1 MHQTTSGETLKT
13 EIFNKKFVSKFIEDS
28 TALFEEERLG
38 NNCIYE
44 SLNQT
49 NDRIINFLNVIEENE
64 ESLPHGQL
72 KQILKKEFDDCEN
85 AYPYLGDA
93 FLYLFFEKNILK
105 SKSIKIFNRK
115 TKKIFL
121 DTVPEQN
128 SKNILK
134 WIIENSSP
142 DREIDIQQSYIEDIE
157 IKLSDN
163 TFFKAEFDC
172 DFLGTSKEIE
182 LKNYRFAI
190 IDGYLESIG
199 EVHHLLH
206 YAAKSKEP
214 HVIFCFGMSEEV
226 KRVIIENNSRGI
238 TQIIPIS
245 MSFNESSINILND
258 IALVHDSEIISS
270 NKGQTISQEMRKTLS
285 TGKYIIVNRQG
296 FSIEPLVD
304 SSKIKTHIR
313 YLQKRIND
321 AGPDMNTEIIKTRIK
336 NIKSKSLTLF
346 INKELSKNNFFNRS
360 LDYGLRMLKNSNQP
374 YVEVDLENKKV
385 MIPVPIY
392 NFLNKKVNMT
402 KDLIYNI
409 EKAVLFSKKGVN
421 NG

>member
-172 DFLGTSKEIE
+172 DFLGSSKEIE

-304 SSKIKTHIR
+304 SSKIKTHVK

-346 INKELSKNNFFNRS
+346 INKELSKNSFFNRS

-402 KDLIYNI
+402 KDLIYSI
-409 EKAVLFSKKGVN
+409 EKAVLFSKKE
-421 NG
+421 

>member
-226 KRVIIENNSRGI
+226 KSVIIENNTRGI
-238 TQIIPIS
+238 TKIFPIS
-245 MSFNESSINILND
+245 MTFDESSINILND
-258 IALVHDSEIISS
+258 IALIHDSEIISS

-304 SSKIKTHIR
+304 SSKIKTHVK

-346 INKELSKNNFFNRS
+346 INKELSKNSFFNRS

-402 KDLIYNI
+402 KDLIYSI
-409 EKAVLFSKKGVN
+409 EKAVLFSKKE
-421 NG
+421 

>member
-13 EIFNKKFVSKFIEDS
+13 EIFDKKFVSKFIEDS
-28 TALFEEERLG
+28 IFLFEEEGLG
-38 NNCIYE
+38 KNCIYE

-49 NDRIINFLNVIEENE
+49 DDRIINFLNVIEENE
-64 ESLPHGQL
+64 ESLPSGQL

-93 FLYLFFEKNILK
+93 FLYLFFKKNILK
-105 SKSIKIFNRK
+105 SKSIKIFNKK

-121 DTVPEQN
+121 DSVPEKN
-128 SKNILK
+128 SKNILN

-163 TFFKAEFDC
+163 TFFKVEFDC
-172 DFLGTSKEIE
+172 DFLGSSKEIE

-214 HVIFCFGMSEEV
+214 HVIFCFGMSDEV

-238 TQIIPIS
+238 TQIVPIS

-258 IALVHDSEIISS
+258 IALIHDSEIISS

-304 SSKIKTHIR
+304 SSKIKTHVK

-346 INKELSKNNFFNRS
+346 INKELSKNSFFNRS

-402 KDLIYNI
+402 KDLIYSI
-409 EKAVLFSKKGVN
+409 EKAVLFSKKE
-421 NG
+421 

>member
-258 IALVHDSEIISS
+258 IARVHDSEIISS

-304 SSKIKTHIR
+304 SSKIKTHVK

-346 INKELSKNNFFNRS
+346 INKELSKNSFFNRS

-402 KDLIYNI
+402 KDLIYSI
-409 EKAVLFSKKGVN
+409 EKAVLFSKKE
-421 NG
+421 

>member
-172 DFLGTSKEIE
+172 DFLGSSKEIE

-214 HVIFCFGMSEEV
+214 HVIFCFGMSDEV

-238 TQIIPIS
+238 TQIVPIS

-270 NKGQTISQEMRKTLS
+270 M
-285 TGKYIIVNRQG
+285 
-296 FSIEPLVD
+296 
-304 SSKIKTHIR
+304 
-313 YLQKRIND
+313 
-321 AGPDMNTEIIKTRIK
+321 
-336 NIKSKSLTLF
+336 
-346 INKELSKNNFFNRS
+346 
-360 LDYGLRMLKNSNQP
+360 
-374 YVEVDLENKKV
+374 
-385 MIPVPIY
+385 
-392 NFLNKKVNMT
+392 
-402 KDLIYNI
+402 
-409 EKAVLFSKKGVN
+409 
-421 NG
+421 

>member
-172 DFLGTSKEIE
+172 DFLGSSKEIE

-214 HVIFCFGMSEEV
+214 HVIFCFGMSDEV

-238 TQIIPIS
+238 TQIVPIS

-304 SSKIKTHIR
+304 SSKIKTHVK

-346 INKELSKNNFFNRS
+346 INKELSKNSFFNRS

-402 KDLIYNI
+402 KDLIYSI
-409 EKAVLFSKKGVN
+409 EKAVLFSKKE
-421 NG
+421 

>member
-226 KRVIIENNSRGI
+226 KSVIIENNSRGI

-304 SSKIKTHIR
+304 SSKIKTHVK

-346 INKELSKNNFFNRS
+346 INKELSKNSFFNRS

-402 KDLIYNI
+402 KDLIYSI
-409 EKAVLFSKKGVN
+409 EKAVLFSKKE
-421 NG
+421 

>member
-304 SSKIKTHIR
+304 SSKIKTHVK

-346 INKELSKNNFFNRS
+346 INKELSKNSFFNRS

-402 KDLIYNI
+402 KDLIYSI
-409 EKAVLFSKKGVN
+409 EKAVLFSKKE
-421 NG
+421 